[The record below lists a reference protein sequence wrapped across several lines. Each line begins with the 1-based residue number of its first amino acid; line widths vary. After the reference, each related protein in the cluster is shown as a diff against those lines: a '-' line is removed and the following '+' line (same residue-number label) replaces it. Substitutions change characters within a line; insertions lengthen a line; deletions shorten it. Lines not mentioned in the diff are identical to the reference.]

1 MPGIENC
8 PGTLPRLLRHGKW
21 SPAGVQRAV
30 LTPKPAGNERLWN
43 IGKVGTK
50 GPAVPPIPDFL
61 CLGENRPLAAKH
73 MGRRGRMGNNSW
85 PQPDETVIPGNRR
98 IIHSALGK
106 ARSPQVSPR

>member
-43 IGKVGTK
+43 IRKVGTRDQ
-50 GPAVPPIPDFL
+50 PSLRSPIFSVWGKIDHL
-61 CLGENRPLAAKH
+61 RLNTWAEEAEWGI
-73 MGRRGRMGNNSW
+73 
-85 PQPDETVIPGNRR
+85 IPG
-98 IIHSALGK
+98 
-106 ARSPQVSPR
+106 RSLMRLLSRAIVG